1 MDVPDSCEAAAGAS
15 TAPLSAEE
23 VFRRVADAVVALEV
37 PDGAGAGV
45 LLSRSG
51 LIATSQH
58 MVEGWSTARVR
69 FRDGS
74 QARVRVV
81 RAYRDADLAFL
92 QLEEATARQA
102 VARVR
107 CPLFADRAPA
117 GRVPEVGET
126 IYAIGH
132 PLGLPYTLTQ
142 GIVSAVGREIAGR
155 PYLQVDAAINPGNSG
170 GPLYDTRARLVG
182 LNACS
187 RAEAQG
193 LNFAVPAD
201 AIFQRFNAYLQ
212 ERDRGAVHYCS
223 ACGATSRDAVYCE
236 HCGALLAL
244 ADAVA
249 ELEADAA
256 GDAATAADEAGTE
269 SQPPLPVCPACG
281 AANTGAAPYCARC
294 GVDLSLTLP
303 PLSPDSC
310 SRGPDLAEVP
320 GRSAGAPASG
330 PAGGAIAASGGGP
343 GGNGSGEPGGGG
355 CPGGER

>member
-1 MDVPDSCEAAAGAS
+1 MDIPDSADAAAEVA
-15 TAPLSAEE
+15 APLPAEE
-23 VFRRVADAVVALEV
+23 VFRRVADAVVAVEV

-45 LLSRSG
+45 LLSTSG

-69 FRDGS
+69 FRDAG

-92 QLEEATARQA
+92 QLEEAMARQA
-102 VARVR
+102 SARVR
-107 CPLFADRAPA
+107 SPLITDRAPA

-142 GIVSAVGREIAGR
+142 GIVSAVGREIGGR
-155 PYLQVDAAINPGNSG
+155 RYLQVDAAINPGNSG

-201 AIFQRFNAYLQ
+201 EVFQRFNAYLR
-212 ERDRGAVHYCS
+212 ERDQGAVHYCIS
-223 ACGATSRDAVYCE
+223 CGATSREAVYCD

-244 ADAVA
+244 ADGVA
-249 ELEADAA
+249 ELEAAA
-256 GDAATAADEAGTE
+256 SGEGSASGEGGAAEPKGAAAEPKGVAAENGEAAEDGATPR
-269 SQPPLPVCPACG
+269 QPPLPVCPACG
-281 AANTGAAPYCARC
+281 EANIPGAAYCSRC
-294 GVDLSLTLP
+294 GTDL
-303 PLSPDSC
+303 
-310 SRGPDLAEVP
+310 
-320 GRSAGAPASG
+320 
-330 PAGGAIAASGGGP
+330 
-343 GGNGSGEPGGGG
+343 
-355 CPGGER
+355 